1 MYGGLFKRG
10 QPERTLRASGE
21 CGGKSSLF
29 FLIVLHV
36 GVVVGLAFTS
46 WTCIHFNERQFTPPN
61 EIISRR
67 LRVTASS
74 FLGGAR
80 LGVSTRIATHF
91 TCAVRQSTRRS
102 MKIKGRKRGAIRV
115 GPLFVRTDN
124 RIRSSVCAR
133 HGQIVVQVG

>member
-1 MYGGLFKRG
+1 VLILCNTK
-10 QPERTLRASGE
+10 RTLRTSGE

-29 FLIVLHV
+29 FLIVRQINGDQL
-36 GVVVGLAFTS
+36 VVPPSKQWREPTRCRRA
-46 WTCIHFNERQFTPPN
+46 ITPPN

-67 LRVTASS
+67 PRRHSKGNHGRA
-74 FLGGAR
+74 
-80 LGVSTRIATHF
+80 LGVSTRIAAHF